1 MQYVRN
7 GCMMNA
13 VGTEWMHD
21 ECSRYRMGQAWVTE
35 YVNICAC
42 II

>member
-1 MQYVRN
+1 MQCVRN

-21 ECSRYRMGQAWVTE
+21 ECSGYGMDA
-35 YVNICAC
+35 
-42 II
+42 